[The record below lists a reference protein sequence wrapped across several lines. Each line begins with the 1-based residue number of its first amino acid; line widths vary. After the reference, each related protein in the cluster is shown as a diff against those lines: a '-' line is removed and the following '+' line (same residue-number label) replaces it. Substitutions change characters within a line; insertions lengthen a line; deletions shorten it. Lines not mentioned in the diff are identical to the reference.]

1 MCLLRPACCVLCSSG
16 RPCAF
21 SSWLFTNQQSRW
33 GWLPVVPKVG
43 HDTNQAT
50 HDKQHI
56 RSPPFLIPFA
66 EKCPGSIHLRANL
79 GTASSLLA
87 LIPRNHPECVRVF
100 CFDTSA
106 QRHVPMPPIRAVL
119 RSNPA
124 PISPAAVAAAVAAA
138 GLARRSGT
146 GNQKHRSPANEV
158 GRYLVR
164 LLWQRGNAANSVA
177 YQRGWAWW

>member
-1 MCLLRPACCVLCSSG
+1 MSCAFLS
-16 RPCAF
+16 PCAV
-21 SSWLFTNQQSRW
+21 SSWQWWWRFT
-33 GWLPVVPKVG
+33 VVPEVG

-87 LIPRNHPECVRVF
+87 LIPRNHPECVRGF

-106 QRHVPMPPIRAVL
+106 QRHVPMPPIRAAL

-124 PISPAAVAAAVAAA
+124 PISPAAVAAA

-146 GNQKHRSPANEV
+146 GNQQHPSPANEV

-164 LLWQRGNAANSVA
+164 LEGQKDNEADL
-177 YQRGWAWW
+177 